1 MTEQVEQ
8 SAGPADYAKLAAA
21 IAIVVGGLA
30 SFYMLTSIP
39 IWGRWLLVL
48 AAIGLGGFVGLQSK
62 PGETFRQFVLSSRIE
77 LRKVVWR
84 DRDAPSTIAVTGV
97 VFVVVLILSVFFY
110 GLDLALGSLTRWL
123 TGQGA

>member
-8 SAGPADYAKLAAA
+8 SASPADYAKL
-21 IAIVVGGLA
+21 IFSGAIVIAGLVGFYYWSEWPIWARWLVVLASLGLA
-30 SFYMLTSIP
+30 GF
-39 IWGRWLLVL
+39 L
-48 AAIGLGGFVGLQSK
+48 ALQSQQ
-62 PGETFRQFVLSSRIE
+62 GEAFRQFVLSARIE

-97 VFVVVLILSVFFY
+97 VFVVVLILSLFFY
-110 GLDLALGSLTRWL
+110 GLDLALGVLTRWL

>member
-1 MTEQVEQ
+1 
-8 SAGPADYAKLAAA
+8 
-21 IAIVVGGLA
+21 
-30 SFYMLTSIP
+30 
-39 IWGRWLLVL
+39 IWGRWLIVL
-48 AAIGLGGFVGLQSK
+48 GTLGAGGFVALQSQ

-97 VFVVVLILSVFFY
+97 VFVVVVVLSLFFY
-110 GLDLALGSLTRWL
+110 SLDFFLGWVTRWL

>member
-8 SAGPADYAKLAAA
+8 SASPLDYAKLIAAVA
-21 IAIVVGGLA
+21 ILIAGLVG
-30 SFYMLTSIP
+30 FYYLSTWP
-39 IWGRWLLVL
+39 IWGRWMLVL
-48 AAIGLGGFVGLQSK
+48 ATMALGGFVALQSQ

-110 GLDLALGSLTRWL
+110 GLDLALGSLTKWL